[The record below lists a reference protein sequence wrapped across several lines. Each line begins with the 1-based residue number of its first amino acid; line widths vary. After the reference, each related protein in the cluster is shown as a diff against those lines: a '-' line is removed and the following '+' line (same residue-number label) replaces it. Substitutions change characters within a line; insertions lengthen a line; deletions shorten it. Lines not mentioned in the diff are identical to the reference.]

1 MKSLNSK
8 SLKMVADGCRFYMST
23 RSNSSFGE
31 VFKELEEK
39 LRSSQIESERRQF
52 AIQKE
57 FKDDLK
63 AAQKELKDDLKAA
76 QKESELRQVAA
87 QKESELRRVAAQKEF
102 KEDFKA
108 INAEQFKSFEIS
120 IILKLSSVL
129 VAAVTIFEYL
139 GFYIQYPWR
148 PKKSPVE

>member
-1 MKSLNSK
+1 
-8 SLKMVADGCRFYMST
+8 MVADGCRFYMST

-63 AAQKELKDDLKAA
+63 AAQKE
-76 QKESELRQVAA
+76 SELRQ
-87 QKESELRRVAAQKEF
+87 VAAQKEF

-108 INAEQFKSFEIS
+108 INAEQFKSFEFS